1 MGTTQSTPVQDE
13 QTTANTKW
21 SEHKIGSIISL
32 SSYKFNKETSNWQPK
47 KIQKNNVETKK
58 ISFVSYNIWFDYY
71 KKMERIEELM
81 KICKGSDVICL
92 QEVTTSIVKY
102 LKDVDWIQQDYEIS
116 DVSGGSVIPYGVLI
130 LSKIPVDKFTMTIL
144 PSNMARMCLTAH
156 LTVNNETILVG
167 TVHLESLSHR
177 DTRAQ
182 QLKLISETMKDNSTN
197 LLMGD
202 FNFDSEKNYLKNDTN
217 PIENENLKNYCS
229 DYIDIWPFLKEEEGK
244 TFDTDLN
251 DMLNPSQNEK
261 MRYDRIILKSKSWN
275 ATSIEML
282 GTEGFEKDD
291 QRNAKVFP
299 SDHFGLKSIIEH
311 Q

>member
-1 MGTTQSTPVQDE
+1 MGTTQSTPVQE
-13 QTTANTKW
+13 EKTTANTKW
-21 SEHKIGSIISL
+21 SEQQLGNIISL
-32 SSYKFNKETSNWQPK
+32 SSYKFNKENLTWQPK
-47 KIQKNNVETKK
+47 KIQKNNFETKK
-58 ISFVSYNIWFDYY
+58 ITFVSYNIWFDYY

-81 KICKGSDVICL
+81 KLCKGSDVICL

-116 DVSGGSVIPYGVLI
+116 DVTGGSVIPYGVLI

-156 LTVNNETILVG
+156 LTVNSETILVG
-167 TVHLESLSHR
+167 TVHLESLANR

-182 QLKLISETMKDNSTN
+182 QLKLISEIMKDNSTN
-197 LLMGD
+197 LIMGD
-202 FNFDSEKNYLKNDTN
+202 FNFDSEKNYLKNDKN

-229 DYIDIWPFLKEEEGK
+229 DYIDIWPFLRKEEGK

-251 DMLNPSQNEK
+251 DMLNTSQNEK
-261 MRYDRIILKSKSWN
+261 MRYDRIILKSKSWI

-282 GTEGFEKDD
+282 GTEGFEKDE

-299 SDHFGLKSIIEH
+299 SDHFGLKSTIEI